1 MQIYKTDTK
10 SSKTQ
15 KMKNTHKGALSM
27 RGRHLLILAAI
38 PILYIIIFFYL
49 PMVGIVIA
57 FKDFRV
63 DLGIF
68 KSEWIGF
75 KNFEYFFTSPD
86 FARVAWNTIYLN
98 ARFIV
103 TGMIAA
109 VTLAI
114 ILYELKSRMAT
125 KIYQTVLIT
134 PHFISWV
141 IVGYMVYGFLNPE
154 HGIINNIL
162 ANMGIDKVNWYG
174 EPKLWPGI
182 LNIASIWKSIGMDAV
197 LYYAALMGIDESLF
211 EAAAVDGANRLQKI
225 RYVTLPCLKTIII
238 IQLILKIGGI
248 FRADFGLFYQVT
260 QDIGTLYPTTDVM
273 DTYIFRTMRTVR
285 DYGMSSAAGLLQ
297 SVVGLVLVVI
307 TNKIVNKVD
316 EESALF

>member
-1 MQIYKTDTK
+1 MQKYQTDTK
-10 SSKTQ
+10 SSQAK
-15 KMKNTHKGALSM
+15 KMKNIHKGALSM
-27 RGRHLLILAAI
+27 RGRNLLILAAL

-109 VTLAI
+109 VALAI

-154 HGIINNIL
+154 HGMINNLL
-162 ANMGIDKVNWYG
+162 ASMGIDRINWYG
-174 EPKLWPGI
+174 EPKLWPDI
-182 LNIASIWKSIGMDAV
+182 LNITSIWKYIGMDAV
-197 LYYAALMGIDESLF
+197 LYYAALMGIDDSLF
-211 EAAAVDGANRLQKI
+211 EAADVDGASRWQKI
-225 RYVTLPCLKTIII
+225 RYITLPCLKTIII

-273 DTYIFRTMRTVR
+273 DTYIFRTMRTVK
-285 DYGMSSAAGLLQ
+285 DYGMSTAAGLLQ
-297 SVVGLVLVVI
+297 SVVGFILVVI

>member
-1 MQIYKTDTK
+1 MQNNQTYTK
-10 SSKTQ
+10 SFQTQ
-15 KMKNTHKGALSM
+15 KMKNAHKGALSM

-38 PILYIIIFFYL
+38 PILYIIVFFYL

-63 DLGIF
+63 DLGMF
-68 KSEWIGF
+68 KSEWVGF

-109 VTLAI
+109 VALAI

-154 HGIINNIL
+154 HGMVNNIL
-162 ANMGIDKVNWYG
+162 AKLGIDKVNWYG
-174 EPKLWPGI
+174 EPQLWPGI
-182 LNIASIWKSIGMDAV
+182 LNITSIWKSIGMDAV
-197 LYYAALMGIDESLF
+197 LYYAALMGIDDSLF
-211 EAAAVDGANRLQKI
+211 EAADVDGASRWQKI
-225 RYVTLPCLKTIII
+225 RYVTLPCLKSIII
-238 IQLILKIGGI
+238 IQLLLKIGGI

-273 DTYIFRTMRTVR
+273 DTYIFRTMRTVK
-285 DYGMSSAAGLLQ
+285 DYGMSTAAGLLQ

>member
-1 MQIYKTDTK
+1 
-10 SSKTQ
+10 
-15 KMKNTHKGALSM
+15 M

-38 PILYIIIFFYL
+38 PILYTIIFSYL

-141 IVGYMVYGFLNPE
+141 IVGYTM
-154 HGIINNIL
+154 IIKN
-162 ANMGIDKVNWYG
+162 
-174 EPKLWPGI
+174 
-182 LNIASIWKSIGMDAV
+182 
-197 LYYAALMGIDESLF
+197 YAQIPMLM
-211 EAAAVDGANRLQKI
+211 Q
-225 RYVTLPCLKTIII
+225 
-238 IQLILKIGGI
+238 
-248 FRADFGLFYQVT
+248 
-260 QDIGTLYPTTDVM
+260 
-273 DTYIFRTMRTVR
+273 
-285 DYGMSSAAGLLQ
+285 
-297 SVVGLVLVVI
+297 
-307 TNKIVNKVD
+307 
-316 EESALF
+316 